1 VTDLFLSYKA
11 EDRER
16 VAPLVRALEEDGLT
30 VWWDAHIGAGDS
42 WRETI
47 VRHLEAAKC
56 VIVVWSRRS
65 VGPHGEFVR
74 DEATRALKRKTYFP
88 VRIDKVAPPLGFG
101 ESQALNLN
109 GWNGDRSDPR
119 YQALLSA
126 LCTRLGIKTPSLQEP
141 HEAAPRLTRRTALV
155 GGAAATVAAVGAGA
169 WFFTRPTSAKADS
182 IAVLPFANLSGDP
195 AQAYFSDGIA
205 EELRAALA
213 RIPGLKVV
221 ARTSSEAVRNADAAT
236 AAAKLHVENILTG
249 SVRRS
254 PSMMRISAQLIDG
267 KDGTERWSDVYDRP
281 LGDVLQIQSDIA
293 QKVAAALAIQLAPA
307 KARQLTSGGTANPAA
322 YDLFLKGVA
331 VRQSGHTRDNLTEAI
346 GLFNQAIKSDPHY
359 ADAYAMKSI
368 SLAELTSGFSASAAD
383 MQSGYAEADRAARQ
397 ALALSPDAA
406 YAHAA
411 LGSVMSGR
419 LNLKAADAEF
429 RIAAA
434 QSPGNAVILGDYGRF
449 LGFIG
454 KFDQALEF
462 GRRVIAIDPLNA
474 RSYSIAMV
482 TYFYAR
488 RYRESLEAADRVLH
502 LAPESVPALIGVG
515 DAYSE
520 LGRYADA
527 RKAYSKIP
535 ADDVFRLTS
544 EGVLDERMGNHAA
557 SATAVRKVEQLYG
570 GAASYQQAQLHAQRH
585 ETDAAI
591 AALEMGWQ
599 VKDPGL
605 SSMRVDPFLDPI
617 RNDPRFEVVARKL
630 NFPT

>member
-47 VRHLEAAKC
+47 LRHLESARC

-74 DEATRALKRKTYFP
+74 DEATRALNRKTYFP
-88 VRIDKVAPPLGFG
+88 VRIDKVDPPLGFG
-101 ESQALNLN
+101 ESQALDLN

-119 YQALLSA
+119 YRALLA
-126 LCTRLGIKTPSLQEP
+126 VLCSRLGIKVPSLHGPRE
-141 HEAAPRLTRRTALV
+141 EAPRLTRRTALT
-155 GGAAATVAAVGAGA
+155 GGAAATAVLAGGGA
-169 WFFTRPTSAKADS
+169 WFLTRPTAGKADS

-236 AAAKLHVENILTG
+236 AAARLHVQNILTG

-254 PSMMRISAQLIDG
+254 PSVMRIGAQLIDG
-267 KDGTERWSDVYDRP
+267 KDGTERWSEVYDRP

-293 QKVAAALAIQLAPA
+293 QKVAAALAIRLAPA
-307 KARQLTSGGTANPAA
+307 KARQLTSGGTSNAAA

-331 VRQSGHTRDNLTEAI
+331 VRQSGHTRDNLNEAV
-346 GLFNQAIKSDPHY
+346 GLLNQAIKTDPHY
-359 ADAYAMKSI
+359 ADAHAMKAI
-368 SLAELTSGFSASAAD
+368 SLAERAAGFSENAAD
-383 MQSGYAEADRAARQ
+383 MRRGYAEADRAARQ
-397 ALALSPDAA
+397 AVALSPDAA

-411 LGSVMSGR
+411 LATVMAGQ

-434 QSPGNAVILGDYGRF
+434 QAPSNAVILGDYGRF
-449 LGFIG
+449 LGFLG
-454 KFDQALEF
+454 QFQRAFEF
-462 GRRVIAIDPLNA
+462 GRRTEAIDPLNA
-474 RSYSIAMV
+474 RSYSIEMI

-488 RYRESLEAADRVLH
+488 RYSECVEAAHRIQK
-502 LAPESVPALIGVG
+502 LAPDSIPALITLG
-515 DAYSE
+515 DALSE
-520 LGRYADA
+520 LGRYDDA
-527 RKAYSKIP
+527 RAVYSKVP

-544 EGVLDERMGNHAA
+544 EGVLDERTGNHAA
-557 SATAVRKVEQLYG
+557 SAAAVRRVEQLYG
-570 GAASYQQAQLHAQRH
+570 GAASYQQAQLHAQRR

-617 RNDPRFEVVARKL
+617 RNDPRLDAIAKKL